1 MKKKC
6 QHSFPK
12 KNHSPVEL
20 QDKVAFIAFFKKHLT
35 SREVFIFIGC
45 VLILLT
51 RLPQF
56 FGEMLFPDG
65 DECIVGLM
73 AKHILDGKG
82 FPLFVYGNPYGFAV
96 FETVPAALFYKIF
109 GVSAVSLK
117 TAVLCLWTTGWIFF
131 VLTLW
136 RLENRR
142 IAMIG
147 GLLLLFSPGWGAMSL
162 KAWGTHV
169 TAFTAMNLSLW
180 IMAVI
185 YRSKDDCKTTAL
197 LLGCSLAIVILSN
210 PIWLFAVFP
219 FVVLLIYERRK
230 MSDIVFMALGTIG
243 LAAIILLVKLVSGGI
258 DHHWVPLIF
267 TNWDILEAIRLLPER
282 VWVAMSGAYFLT
294 DKLDAGEWTF
304 LTTGVWTISSLLFLG
319 WMAAGLFR
327 KAPVSFLIRGFI
339 GVIFTTLALS
349 LFINNEV
356 FGYRYFLP
364 LISSFIA
371 LITVGIDRLWNRGR
385 VVKISA
391 QMLLAL
397 LIFTGVVSL
406 SEFRHLSSSG
416 VPPEA
421 KVGEAKAIENLTG
434 YLLNQGINSVYSF
447 DRMLHWQIMFASKED
462 IKARWFHPS
471 DRYPEYPRA
480 VDKAFASNNKV
491 ALVGYTNQMALLAKF
506 LVRRDTFPRVEES
519 DGWYV
524 IIYDPDRALLEEI
537 GFVLNQ

>member
-1 MKKKC
+1 MKKR
-6 QHSFPK
+6 QHYIPPE
-12 KNHSPVEL
+12 KNHSAVKI
-20 QDKVAFIAFFKKHLT
+20 QDNVTFMTFLNKYLTNKVT
-35 SREVFIFIGC
+35 FIFIGC

-56 FGEMLFPDG
+56 FGETLFPDG

-82 FPLFVYGNPYGFAV
+82 FPLFVYGAPYGFAV
-96 FETVPAALFYKIF
+96 FETVPVALFYKIF

-117 TAVLCLWTTGWIFF
+117 AAILCLWTTGWIFF

-142 IAMIG
+142 IAVIG
-147 GLLLLFSPGWGAMSL
+147 GLLLLFAPGWGAMSL
-162 KAWGTHV
+162 KAWGTHI

-180 IMAVI
+180 MLAGI
-185 YRSKDDCKTTAL
+185 YRSKEDCKKTAL
-197 LLGCSLAIVILSN
+197 LSGCSLAIVVLSN
-210 PIWLFAVFP
+210 PIWLFAVLP
-219 FVVLLIYERRK
+219 FVALLLYERRK
-230 MSDIVFMALGTIG
+230 MSDIVFMALGAFDLATIVL
-243 LAAIILLVKLVSGGI
+243 LAKLASGGI
-258 DHHWVPLIF
+258 EHHWVPLIF
-267 TNWDILEAIRLLPER
+267 TDWNILEAIKLLPER

-294 DKLDAGEWTF
+294 NKLDAGKGTF
-304 LTTGVWTISSLLFLG
+304 LATGIWTISSLLFLG
-319 WMAAGLFR
+319 WIAAGLFR
-327 KAPVSFLIRGFI
+327 KDQESFLIRGFI

-371 LITVGIDRLWNRGR
+371 LVAVGIDRLWNQSR
-385 VVKISA
+385 VFKISA
-391 QMLLAL
+391 QILLCL
-397 LIFTGVVSL
+397 LVFTGVVSL

-416 VPPEA
+416 MPPEA
-421 KVGEAKAIENLTG
+421 KVGEAKAIETLTG
-434 YLLNQGINSVYSF
+434 YLSIQGINSVYSF

-491 ALVGYTNQMALLAKF
+491 ALVGYSDQMASLAKF
-506 LVRRDTFPRVEES
+506 LVKRETFPRVEES

-537 GFVLNQ
+537 GFVLNK